1 MVLKLVDYT
10 HKIDM
15 RGDTLYLDLD
25 NDLEWV
31 SYLCGKVYI
40 TQNAGEEKLILL
52 EDNITFIEK
61 E

>member
-1 MVLKLVDYT
+1 MVLKLIDYT

-15 RGDTLYLDLD
+15 QGDTLYLDLD

-31 SYLCGKVYI
+31 SYHNGDVYI
-40 TQNAGEEKLILL
+40 TENAGEEKITLL
-52 EDNITFIEK
+52 EDDIEFIKK

>member
-1 MVLKLVDYT
+1 
-10 HKIDM
+10 M

-52 EDNITFIEK
+52 EDDITFIEK

>member
-1 MVLKLVDYT
+1 MIINYT

-31 SYLCGKVYI
+31 AYHTGEVFI
-40 TQNAGEEKLILL
+40 TKNAGEDKVELL
-52 EDNITFIEK
+52 EDVMFFEK
-61 E
+61 G

>member
-1 MVLKLVDYT
+1 MVLKLIDYT

-31 SYLCGKVYI
+31 AYHNGDVYI
-40 TQNAGEEKLILL
+40 TENAGEDKVELL
-52 EDNITFIEK
+52 EDVITFIEK

>member
-1 MVLKLVDYT
+1 MNLINYT
-10 HKIDM
+10 HKIGM

-40 TQNAGEEKLILL
+40 TQNAGEEKLTLL
-52 EDNITFIEK
+52 EGDITFIEK